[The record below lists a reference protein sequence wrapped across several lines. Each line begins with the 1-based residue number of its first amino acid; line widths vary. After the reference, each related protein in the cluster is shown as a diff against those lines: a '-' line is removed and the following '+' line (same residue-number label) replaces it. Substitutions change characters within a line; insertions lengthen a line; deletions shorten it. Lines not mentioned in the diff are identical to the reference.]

1 MLEYWKYY
9 SQRKKP
15 VAKLHVLYTKHVLY
29 DTIIHV
35 LYDTIIQ
42 YKHVLYDTIIQY
54 KPVLYDTIYVKCP
67 E

>member
-29 DTIIHV
+29 DTII
-35 LYDTIIQ
+35 Q
-42 YKHVLYDTIIQY
+42 YKPVLYDTIIQY
-54 KPVLYDTIYVKCP
+54 KPVLYDTVYVKCP